1 MCVVVLVPINSIDQ
15 FLDDDD
21 DDDDDDDVSL
31 TVKAAVTATLK

>member
-1 MCVVVLVPINSIDQ
+1 VPINSIDQ

-21 DDDDDDDVSL
+21 DDDDDDVFL

>member
-21 DDDDDDDVSL
+21 DDDDDVSL

>member
-1 MCVVVLVPINSIDQ
+1 VPILSIDQ

-21 DDDDDDDVSL
+21 DDVFL

>member
-1 MCVVVLVPINSIDQ
+1 VPINSIDQ
-15 FLDDDD
+15 FLDDD

>member
-1 MCVVVLVPINSIDQ
+1 MPINSIDQ

-21 DDDDDDDVSL
+21 DDDDDDVFL

>member
-1 MCVVVLVPINSIDQ
+1 MPINSIDQ
-15 FLDDDD
+15 FLDDD